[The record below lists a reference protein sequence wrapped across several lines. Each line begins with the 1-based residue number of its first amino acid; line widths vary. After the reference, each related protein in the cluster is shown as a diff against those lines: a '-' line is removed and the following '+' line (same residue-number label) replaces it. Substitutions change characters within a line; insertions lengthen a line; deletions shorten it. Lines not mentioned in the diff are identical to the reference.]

1 MGAFAYVPKPLSLPD
16 LHRAVSAA
24 LAQPGSSAPA

>member
-1 MGAFAYVPKPLSLPD
+1 MGAFAYVPKPLSLSD

-24 LAQPGSSAPA
+24 LAQPGAVPPA